1 MKNHLKL
8 LVEATL
14 IKAILLTMVGCASS
28 EVLTTP
34 TSSMSPTPI
43 PSPIIYQ
50 SEPNFSLLHPAGW
63 YYEEDPECCITI
75 ASREHIQPM
84 QNSYNDGEI
93 VMEVINILDT
103 DTSGFGVPLK
113 ALQAYTD
120 DLGIKMP
127 DQEPVRNVN
136 LSGKDF
142 LIGTYSEKYIQT
154 AWHGNRAP
162 IFMGVYNTDQN
173 TIIVA
178 LYATRNDEKQLRR
191 VFEELLLS
199 IEDRP

>member
-1 MKNHLKL
+1 MKL
-8 LVEATL
+8 LAKVIL
-14 IKAILLTMVGCASS
+14 IGAILLLTVGCALS
-28 EVLTTP
+28 EVFSTP
-34 TSSMSPTPI
+34 ISSMSPTPI
-43 PSPIIYQ
+43 PSPSIYQ

-63 YYEEDPECCITI
+63 YYEVDPECCISI
-75 ASREHIQPM
+75 ASREHIQEM
-84 QNSYNDGEI
+84 QNSYNDGGI

-103 DTSGFGVPLK
+103 PTSGFGDPLK
-113 ALQAYTD
+113 AIQAYTD

-127 DQEPVRNVN
+127 DQETVHNVN
-136 LSGKDF
+136 LDGKDF

-154 AWHGNRAP
+154 AWRGNRAP
-162 IFMGVYNTDQN
+162 IFIGVYRTDQN

-178 LYATRNDEKQLRR
+178 LYAKRNNVEQLRR